1 MTGESAPVIH
11 EWLKL
16 RHDDNK
22 CKMDFDLIERFN
34 FTSNNVKIA
43 DDSLLETF
51 SISKIVREQSH
62 SIT

>member
-22 CKMDFDLIERFN
+22 CKMNFDYQIM
-34 FTSNNVKIA
+34 I
-43 DDSLLETF
+43 
-51 SISKIVREQSH
+51 
-62 SIT
+62 